1 MKEVVPSYYHKFKC
15 IAERCTHNCC
25 IGWEIDIDEATM
37 DYYSSLDTPLGE
49 RIRAN
54 IAEGHFILGNGERC
68 PFLNKNGLCDII
80 CECGEDALCDICTL
94 HPRFRNFY
102 TSFYETGLGLCCEEA
117 ARIILSEKEKFSVIL
132 PDDIDISEEETE
144 FFGERDR
151 IFSVLQDRGK
161 MIGERLSTLAN
172 LYGLRFDYSISE
184 LCDLYISLERL
195 DESWTDELVRL
206 KNFSFDKKIFDDEE
220 LQVPFEQLAVYFI
233 FRHLEGAMWDG
244 DYTARVNFALMGCYL
259 IGALMQEY
267 KISFGVVDIEKM
279 VDFVRMYSSEVE
291 YSEENLEILLS

>member
-1 MKEVVPSYYHKFKC
+1 MKEVVPNYYHKFKC
-15 IAERCTHNCC
+15 IAERCTHSCC
-25 IGWEIDIDEATM
+25 IGWEIDIDEDTM

-54 IAEGHFILGNGERC
+54 IAEGHFILGVGERC

-102 TSFYETGLGLCCEEA
+102 ASFYETGLGLCCEEA

-144 FFGERDR
+144 FFEERER
-151 IFSVLQDRGK
+151 IFSVLQDREK

-220 LQVPFEQLAVYFI
+220 LQVPFEQLAAYFI

-267 KISFGVVDIEKM
+267 KTRCGAVGIENM
-279 VDFVRMYSSEVE
+279 VDLVRMYSSEVE